1 MLVKELKTLSRIQQH
16 ESLVKL
22 KGAYLHEFTVSMVL
36 EYMDRGS
43 LDDHVTAIGELSCDA
58 IACISYQIL
67 QGLKYLHGSQ
77 LLHRDLKPANILL
90 NSVGQVKLCDFG
102 LAALTDSMN
111 TTILGTTKFMAPE
124 RLRGQAYGRS
134 SDLWSFGLCLLQ
146 CVTGTAPFG
155 ECISLVELVVT
166 VEEVGSVE
174 EWLTS
179 CKEKG
184 LYEMVMACLQQEPG
198 KTYSTFCLL
207 IGV

>member
-1 MLVKELKTLSRIQQH
+1 MKNPRGLSLDLDVLSENIPAQVNYLETTFRLDGVSIGKDYLRLEGTTLTRGELNKDTLQLQEQIGRGAFSTVHKAIWKRRETVAVKTFRVEQTTSSQRNEMLVKELKTLSRIQQH

-90 NSVGQVKLCDFG
+90 CWPSE
-102 LAALTDSMN
+102 AL
-111 TTILGTTKFMAPE
+111 
-124 RLRGQAYGRS
+124 
-134 SDLWSFGLCLLQ
+134 
-146 CVTGTAPFG
+146 
-155 ECISLVELVVT
+155 
-166 VEEVGSVE
+166 
-174 EWLTS
+174 
-179 CKEKG
+179 
-184 LYEMVMACLQQEPG
+184 
-198 KTYSTFCLL
+198 
-207 IGV
+207 